1 MAEVK
6 KKKTESVQA
15 PTKVK
20 DPSKFELG
28 KKPRHYKKPLKKD
41 SPGWTHST
49 HTGIALTMQ
58 EEMFINEYINNGGDK
73 YKAYEVCGGTA
84 KDKKAAVNR
93 MMKPYIQEEISYRLS
108 LVASKGVADA
118 NEIMQYFT
126 AVMRGEVNDQFG
138 LDAPLS
144 ERTSAARE
152 LAKRQI
158 DALEKAQAS
167 NKNIDMTIKLDW
179 ERPEPENIEKAEQNI
194 ENFEQSEEK

>member
-1 MAEVK
+1 
-6 KKKTESVQA
+6 
-15 PTKVK
+15 
-20 DPSKFELG
+20 
-28 KKPRHYKKPLKKD
+28 
-41 SPGWTHST
+41 
-49 HTGIALTMQ
+49 
-58 EEMFINEYINNGGDK
+58 
-73 YKAYEVCGGTA
+73 
-84 KDKKAAVNR
+84 

-152 LAKRQI
+152 LANRQI

-167 NKNIDMTIKLDW
+167 NINIDMTIKLDW
-179 ERPEPENIEKAEQNI
+179 ERPDESNIQKAEENL
-194 ENFEQSEEK
+194 ENFDEVEEK